1 MPEEESVRCRRLTIY
16 LPPRTRE
23 RQLRSL
29 HPEHGLGIRS
39 LVVIVDEGLNITALG
54 CSCLLGG
61 DPSVIGHRPDQVIP
75 CRLPRRGLTESLHF
89 ALPGLE
95 GNRRLCEER
104 RDERKLRRIGI
115 GRIEVGVG
123 KLPLSLLL
131 GECGVADGDGL
142 ARKRCSDSR
151 LGVIGLRVRR
161 RIAAACRRGPQIE
174 AVRFQR
180 RPTDPPLSAKSIRVP
195 LAEILQIVLT
205 EAVMEV
211 TELSPGHYKI
221 APLRGD
227 ERSAQV
233 RKATVVHTRRQ
244 PTGARRLY
252 TDAEARK
259 ALTLY
264 RQAKR
269 NEQKDPFRWVGEQLS
284 RSRSNAYTMVKD
296 AERQEEERRG
306 RSRRKAK

>member
-1 MPEEESVRCRRLTIY
+1 MSASVVAVRRLGTLTAFLERAFLHERARQDT
-16 LPPRTRE
+16 LPDMPGRGRNE
-23 RQLRSL
+23 EQ
-29 HPEHGLGIRS
+29 PETVHIE
-39 LVVIVDEGLNITALG
+39 IEA
-54 CSCLLGG
+54 
-61 DPSVIGHRPDQVIP
+61 P
-75 CRLPRRGLTESLHF
+75 
-89 ALPGLE
+89 
-95 GNRRLCEER
+95 
-104 RDERKLRRIGI
+104 GI
-115 GRIEVGVG
+115 GAGNGMEPYGQGRALWRSFTVTVDRNPVWPRLELDI
-123 KLPLSLLL
+123 S
-131 GECGVADGDGL
+131 VADGK
-142 ARKRCSDSR
+142 A
-151 LGVIGLRVRR
+151 
-161 RIAAACRRGPQIE
+161 QIE

-195 LAEILQIVLT
+195 LAEILQIALT

-244 PTGARRLY
+244 PAGARRLY
-252 TDAEARK
+252 TDADARK
-259 ALTLY
+259 ALALY
-264 RQAKR
+264 RRAKR